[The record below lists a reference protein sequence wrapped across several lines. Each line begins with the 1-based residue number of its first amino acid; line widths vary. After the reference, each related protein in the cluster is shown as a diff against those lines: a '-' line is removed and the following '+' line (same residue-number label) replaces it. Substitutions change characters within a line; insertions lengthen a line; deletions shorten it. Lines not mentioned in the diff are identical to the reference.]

1 MRERPSV
8 WLREEQFCAKRRQR
22 PPRRVR
28 AYGAAGEYRGGGGAG
43 GAAEEQPGGREGGRR
58 RPWGPATLCPQ
69 QRRGRGLAGQGVG
82 QLSALRPAGVPRAS
96 AGAAAAGPSCGPA
109 VGGGPVTSSAGAAPA
124 SVWPWT
130 PAAPPRNV
138 RDVGVGKLKLL

>member
-1 MRERPSV
+1 MRSGGSGLPVVSV
-8 WLREEQFCAKRRQR
+8 PMAL
-22 PPRRVR
+22 PVST
-28 AYGAAGEYRGGGGAG
+28 GAVGGPGGP
-43 GAAEEQPGGREGGRR
+43 QKSSPGGREGGRR

-130 PAAPPRNV
+130 AAAPPRNV